1 MVHFDLLAFPP
12 GIPRGFGIFFFPS
25 GLFPTPGNAVGG
37 NSPAPSSWSTSYRFF
52 SRYIF
57 LGAIVISYN
66 SKTRRFQ
73 NFYKRFS
80 RVYWE
85 KDNTWQLK
93 HEQHVWKR
101 NERKKTIERLPDWT
115 LQINTGLNR
124 CLCVYIKSVESVFI
138 YSLFICWLII
148 KLGWRNISLFLL
160 QTNIH
165 SSTHHTHIRLQF

>member
-1 MVHFDLLAFPP
+1 MVHFDLLASPP

-73 NFYKRFS
+73 NFPKRFS

-85 KDNTWQLK
+85 KDIVKTWTTRLK
-93 HEQHVWKR
+93 TKR
-101 NERKKTIERLPDWT
+101 KKKTIERLPDWT
-115 LQINTGLNR
+115 LQINTGLNL
-124 CLCVYIKSVESVFI
+124 CLFVYIKSVESVFI

>member
-1 MVHFDLLAFPP
+1 MVHFDLLASPP

-57 LGAIVISYN
+57 LAAIVISYN
-66 SKTRRFQ
+66 NKTRRFQ
-73 NFYKRFS
+73 NFHKGFS

-101 NERKKTIERLPDWT
+101 KERKKKLLSASLIEHFILTLDWIFVYLYTTGADYGSWYTGCPKSSFLYFISLYFSTI
-115 LQINTGLNR
+115 GLG
-124 CLCVYIKSVESVFI
+124 KQ
-138 YSLFICWLII
+138 LII
-148 KLGWRNISLFLL
+148 
-160 QTNIH
+160 
-165 SSTHHTHIRLQF
+165 